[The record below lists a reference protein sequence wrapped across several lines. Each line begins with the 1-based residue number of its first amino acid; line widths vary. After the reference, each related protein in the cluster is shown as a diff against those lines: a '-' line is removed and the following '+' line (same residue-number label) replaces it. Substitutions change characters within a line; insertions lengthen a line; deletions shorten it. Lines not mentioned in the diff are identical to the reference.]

1 MNRRLS
7 KFVGHTFRDIR
18 SDYGAKCFRLRGI
31 DADNELIVA
40 ARFQFCF
47 NAPPLVI
54 VWVYCST
61 KRISHQATDVWK
73 AIKTAVRL
81 VEEYMIRVM
90 SVSSFNDAAAN

>member
-7 KFVGHTFRDIR
+7 KFVGHTFRDI
-18 SDYGAKCFRLRGI
+18 
-31 DADNELIVA
+31 
-40 ARFQFCF
+40 
-47 NAPPLVI
+47 
-54 VWVYCST
+54 
-61 KRISHQATDVWK
+61 RISHQATDVWK

>member
-18 SDYGAKCFRLRGI
+18 RDYGTKCFRLRGI
-31 DADNELIVA
+31 DADN
-40 ARFQFCF
+40 
-47 NAPPLVI
+47 
-54 VWVYCST
+54 